1 MTVLSTVVLEFD
13 VTRVDG
19 RVYVELGGVGLIP
32 RSGGVSGAVYAE
44 GKDDRVSVR
53 DRVISYTAQGKSQSI
68 SVPVLATVELPICF
82 RFCWSVDDSRS
93 SNPVQPSPP
102 VTLVFH
108 VNFLGSILMGIIPSR

>member
-53 DRVISYTAQGKSQSI
+53 DRVISYTAQGKSKLT
-68 SVPVLATVELPICF
+68 SVPLLAIADLSIRF
-82 RFCWSVDDSRS
+82 R
-93 SNPVQPSPP
+93 
-102 VTLVFH
+102 
-108 VNFLGSILMGIIPSR
+108 